1 MVDKLYHGANLGS
14 SFRPIVHFAVE
25 IQCFVIV
32 PPPVIKKF
40 RSKGIDKHTYGVSA

>member
-25 IQCFVIV
+25 IQCFVCDRATPSNQEI
-32 PPPVIKKF
+32 PV
-40 RSKGIDKHTYGVSA
+40 